1 MTSKIIFTR
10 VSTALAKRFRDLVKS
25 QNLNNSKVFTK
36 YMEELLMEAFL
47 EGECGIGAAFTELNN
62 TYGLDIVGDEL
73 QKEAGISYITASVD
87 LDLFEK
93 FIERLNKGLSATGY
107 TGFSSISHILRVF
120 IFKFLCEQ
128 WQQSNFKCANT
139 VVEVATLPYD
149 VCVNKLYDY
158 NNSF

>member
-1 MTSKIIFTR
+1 MTSKIISTV

-36 YMEELLMEAFL
+36 YMEELLME
-47 EGECGIGAAFTELNN
+47 ECGIGAAFTELNN

-73 QKEAGISYITASVD
+73 RKEAGISYITASVD

-93 FIERLNKGLSATGY
+93 FMERLNKGLSATGY

-149 VCVNKLYDY
+149 ICVNKLYDY